1 MVNRP
6 IVNRIIVNKMKFSK
20 KYRINP
26 ETLQLERIEHG
37 FRYWLRRS
45 GYYIIGGICLGVIF
59 FYTFLYFFPSPR
71 EATLMQYNRNL
82 TAELEVVNRQI
93 DQMQLVMYDLS
104 QRDDNL
110 YRAIL
115 GAEPIPLSAR
125 MGATQQISYYD
136 SLARMTN
143 TQLAADVQ
151 RKVDILEKEM
161 YVQARSYD
169 EIVELA
175 KKQEAR
181 MENIPAI
188 QPVLNKDLK
197 RMASGYGWRVDPVY
211 HVRRFHEGMDF
222 TAPVGTDIFAT
233 GNGVVV
239 YSGWRQGYGETVEID
254 HGFNYMTRY
263 AHCSKRLAKVGQKVK
278 RGDVIAL
285 VGNTGKSTGS
295 HLHYEVRYLGQPVDP
310 RNFYFYDL
318 SPEDYDKMV
327 QLSSNMGNMLD

>member
-1 MVNRP
+1 MVN
-6 IVNRIIVNKMKFSK
+6 SK
-20 KYRINP
+20 RHYRINP

-45 GYYIIGGICLGVIF
+45 GGYILGGFGIGMIF
-59 FYTFLYFFPSPR
+59 FYVFLYFFPSPR
-71 EATLMQYNRNL
+71 EASLMQYNRNL
-82 TAELEVVNRQI
+82 TAEMAVLEKQV
-93 DQMQLVMYDLS
+93 DQMQIIVSDLS

-125 MGATQQISYYD
+125 MGATQQMSYYD

-143 TQLAADVQ
+143 IQLAADIQ
-151 RKVDILEKEM
+151 RKVDILEKEL
-161 YVQARSYD
+161 YVQACSYD
-169 EIVELA
+169 EILELA
-175 KKQEAR
+175 KNQEAR

-211 HVRRFHEGMDF
+211 HIRRFHEGMDF
-222 TAPVGTDIFAT
+222 SAPIGTDIYAT
-233 GNGVVV
+233 GNGVVTF
-239 YSGWRQGYGETVEID
+239 SGWRQGYGETIEID
-254 HGFNYMTRY
+254 HGFGYSTRY
-263 AHCSKRLAKVGQKVK
+263 AHCHKLFARVGKKVK

-285 VGNTGKSTGS
+285 VGNTGKSTGP
-295 HLHYEVRYLGQPVDP
+295 HVHYEVHYNGKPIDP
-310 RNFYFYDL
+310 RNYYFYDL

-327 QLSSNMGNMLD
+327 QLSSNMGKMMD

>member
-1 MVNRP
+1 MKANNR
-6 IVNRIIVNKMKFSK
+6 NKRQRH
-20 KYRINP
+20 YRINP

-37 FRYWLRRS
+37 IRYWLRRS
-45 GYYIIGGICLGVIF
+45 GGYIIGGICIGILC
-59 FYTFLYFFPSPR
+59 FYIFLYFFPSPR
-71 EATLMQYNRNL
+71 EASLMQYNKNL
-82 TAELEVVNRQI
+82 TAQLRLMDQKV
-93 DQMQLVMYDLS
+93 DQMQLVMSDMA

-115 GAEPIPLSAR
+115 GAEPIPLTTR

-136 SLARMTN
+136 SLAHMTN
-143 TQLAADVQ
+143 DQLVADVQ
-151 RKVDILEKEM
+151 RKIDILEKEL
-161 YVQARSYD
+161 YVQARSY
-169 EIVELA
+169 EEVLELA
-175 KKQEAR
+175 KNQEVR

-222 TAPVGTDIFAT
+222 SAPIGTDIFAT
-233 GNGVVV
+233 GNGVVTFV
-239 YSGWRQGYGETVEID
+239 GWKQGYGNTIEVD
-254 HGFNYMTRY
+254 HSFGYKTRY
-263 AHCSKRLAKVGQKVK
+263 AHCSKLIARVGQKVK

-285 VGNTGKSTGS
+285 VGNTGKSMGP
-295 HLHYEVRYLGQPVDP
+295 HLHYEVHYQGRPIDP

>member
-1 MVNRP
+1 
-6 IVNRIIVNKMKFSK
+6 MKFSK

-93 DQMQLVMYDLS
+93 DQMQLVMSDLS

-125 MGATQQISYYD
+125 LGATQQISYYD

-143 TQLAADVQ
+143 TQLAADLQ

-197 RMASGYGWRVDPVY
+197 RMASGYGWRIDPVY

>member
-1 MVNRP
+1 
-6 IVNRIIVNKMKFSK
+6 MKFSK

-222 TAPVGTDIFAT
+222 SAPVGTDIFAT

-254 HGFNYMTRY
+254 HGFNYLTRY

>member
-1 MVNRP
+1 
-6 IVNRIIVNKMKFSK
+6 MKFSK

-45 GYYIIGGICLGVIF
+45 GYDIIGGICLGVIF
-59 FYTFLYFFPSPR
+59 FYTFLYFIPSPR
-71 EATLMQYNRNL
+71 VATLMQYNRNL

>member
-1 MVNRP
+1 MVN
-6 IVNRIIVNKMKFSK
+6 SK
-20 KYRINP
+20 RHYRINP

-45 GYYIIGGICLGVIF
+45 GGYILGGFGIGMIF
-59 FYTFLYFFPSPR
+59 FYVFLYFFPSPR
-71 EATLMQYNRNL
+71 EASLMQYNRNL
-82 TAELEVVNRQI
+82 TAEMAVLEKQV
-93 DQMQLVMYDLS
+93 DQMQIIVSDLS

-125 MGATQQISYYD
+125 MGATQQMSYYD

-143 TQLAADVQ
+143 IQLAADIQ
-151 RKVDILEKEM
+151 RKVDILEKEL
-161 YVQARSYD
+161 YVQACSYD
-169 EIVELA
+169 EILELA
-175 KKQEAR
+175 KNQEAR

-211 HVRRFHEGMDF
+211 HIRRFHEGMDF
-222 TAPVGTDIFAT
+222 SAPVGTDIYAT
-233 GNGVVV
+233 GNGVVTF
-239 YSGWRQGYGETVEID
+239 SGWRQGYGETIEID
-254 HGFNYMTRY
+254 HGFGYSTRY
-263 AHCSKRLAKVGQKVK
+263 AHCHKLFARVGKKVK

-285 VGNTGKSTGS
+285 VGNTGKSTGP
-295 HLHYEVRYLGQPVDP
+295 HVHYEVHYNGRPIDP
-310 RNFYFYDL
+310 RNYYFYDL

-327 QLSSNMGNMLD
+327 QLSSNMGKMMD

>member
-1 MVNRP
+1 MKANNR
-6 IVNRIIVNKMKFSK
+6 NKRQRH
-20 KYRINP
+20 YRINP

-37 FRYWLRRS
+37 IRYWLRRS
-45 GYYIIGGICLGVIF
+45 GGYIIGGICIGILF
-59 FYTFLYFFPSPR
+59 FYIFLYFFPSPR
-71 EATLMQYNRNL
+71 EASLMQYNKNL
-82 TAELEVVNRQI
+82 TAQLRLMDQKV
-93 DQMQLVMYDLS
+93 DQMQLVMSDMA

-115 GAEPIPLSAR
+115 GAEPIPLTAR
-125 MGATQQISYYD
+125 IGATQQISYYD
-136 SLARMTN
+136 SLAHMTN
-143 TQLAADVQ
+143 DQLVADVQ
-151 RKVDILEKEM
+151 RKIDILEKEL
-161 YVQARSYD
+161 YVQARSY
-169 EIVELA
+169 EEVLELA
-175 KKQEAR
+175 KNQEVR

-222 TAPVGTDIFAT
+222 SAPIGTDIFAT
-233 GNGVVV
+233 GNGVITFV
-239 YSGWRQGYGETVEID
+239 GWKQGYGNTIEVD
-254 HGFNYMTRY
+254 HSFGYKTRY
-263 AHCSKRLAKVGQKVK
+263 AHCSKLIARVGQKVK

-285 VGNTGKSTGS
+285 VGNTGKSMGP
-295 HLHYEVRYLGQPVDP
+295 HLHYEVHYQGRPIDP

>member
-1 MVNRP
+1 MA
-6 IVNRIIVNKMKFSK
+6 K

-26 ETLQLERIEHG
+26 DTLQLERIEHG
-37 FRYWLRRS
+37 FRYWIRRS
-45 GYYIIGGICLGVIF
+45 GGDILGGVCLGVIV

-71 EATLMQYNRNL
+71 EASLMQYNRNL
-82 TAELEVVNRQI
+82 TAQMEVLEKQV
-93 DQMQLVMYDLS
+93 DQMQIIVSDLS

-115 GAEPIPLSAR
+115 GAEPIPMSAR
-125 MGATQQISYYD
+125 MGAAQQVSYYD

-143 TQLAADVQ
+143 TQLASDIQ
-151 RKVDILEKEM
+151 RKVDILEKEL
-161 YVQARSYD
+161 YVQTRSYE
-169 EIVELA
+169 EILELA
-175 KKQEAR
+175 KNQEVR

-211 HVRRFHEGMDF
+211 HIRRFHEGMDF
-222 TAPVGTDIFAT
+222 SAPVGTDIYAT
-233 GNGVVV
+233 GNGVVTFA
-239 YSGWRQGYGETVEID
+239 GWKQGYGETIEID
-254 HGFNYMTRY
+254 HGFGYATRY
-263 AHCSKRLAKVGQKVK
+263 AHCHKIFARVGKKVK

-285 VGNTGKSTGS
+285 VGNTGKSTGP
-295 HLHYEVRYLGQPVDP
+295 HVHYEVHYNGKPIDP

-327 QLSSNMGNMLD
+327 QLSSNMGKMMD